1 MKRKIDPDD
10 IDREAAALQDLFG
23 DRNRAEFARVHQIPG
38 GWSMVSQ
45 HLHGRRPISLEQGIA
60 YAEGFQVTL
69 DRISPRL
76 VALVQRAMA
85 TLPAAQAADNLL
97 SFAESAPPRYA
108 DRWPFRSV
116 SQDQWQRLRLDQRDL
131 VEGVITQ
138 ITPSLETRELRAQA

>member
-10 IDREAAALQDLFG
+10 IEREAAALHELFG
-23 DRNRAEFARVHQIPG
+23 DRNRAEFARLHQIPG

-60 YAEGFQVTL
+60 YAEGFKVTL

-76 VALVQRAMA
+76 VALVQRAVA
-85 TLPAAQAADNLL
+85 TLSSERAVGNLL
-97 SFAESAPPRYA
+97 SLTEAMPPRYG

-116 SQDQWQRLRLDQRDL
+116 SDDQWQRLRPDQRDL
-131 VEGVITQ
+131 VEGVIMQ
-138 ITPSLETRELRAQA
+138 MAPASETRELRAQA

>member
-1 MKRKIDPDD
+1 MKRKIDPDE
-10 IDREAAALQDLFG
+10 IEREAAALQELFG

-60 YAEGFQVTL
+60 YAEGFKVTL

-76 VALVQRAMA
+76 VALVKRALA
-85 TLPAAQAADNLL
+85 TMPVGRTADNLV
-97 SFAESAPPRYA
+97 SFAEVTPPRYA

-116 SQDQWQRLRLDQRDL
+116 SQDQWQRLRADQQDL
-131 VEGVITQ
+131 VEGVIAQ
-138 ITPSLETRELRAQA
+138 MAPPLETREVRAQG